1 MRSACMMNIFNQIKI
16 FLQIIFTG
24 MKEEDLKELDMG

>member
-1 MRSACMMNIFNQIKI
+1 MMKIFNQIKI

-24 MKEEDLKELDMG
+24 MKEEDLELDMG